1 MKNIIRCIVDLTFTG
16 LVDYDKRNNIEL
28 TGSII
33 VIILQLPWFIKIPL
47 KLYIMLTELS
57 TLIKS
62 TFFKEDVF
70 LCSARQVLLL
80 EKSLKNL
87 LDLRSETS
95 NTDLTERAFI
105 VRSSVDLLR
114 EVFGEIYN
122 DEVLDSV
129 FNGFCVGK

>member
-1 MKNIIRCIVDLTFTG
+1 MLRLLEVTANGIVMRKASVPKNTNG
-16 LVDYDKRNNIEL
+16 
-28 TGSII
+28 
-33 VIILQLPWFIKIPL
+33 
-47 KLYIMLTELS
+47 
-57 TLIKS
+57 
-62 TFFKEDVF
+62 
-70 LCSARQVLLL
+70 LL

>member
-1 MKNIIRCIVDLTFTG
+1 MYRFEQDFFSLPADDFEVEFMKIKKKYPSFFHDTTIR
-16 LVDYDKRNNIEL
+16 
-28 TGSII
+28 
-33 VIILQLPWFIKIPL
+33 
-47 KLYIMLTELS
+47 
-57 TLIKS
+57 
-62 TFFKEDVF
+62 FKEDVF

-87 LDLRSETS
+87 LDLRSKTS
-95 NTDLTERAFI
+95 HTDLAEIAFI

-129 FNGFCVGK
+129 LVRF